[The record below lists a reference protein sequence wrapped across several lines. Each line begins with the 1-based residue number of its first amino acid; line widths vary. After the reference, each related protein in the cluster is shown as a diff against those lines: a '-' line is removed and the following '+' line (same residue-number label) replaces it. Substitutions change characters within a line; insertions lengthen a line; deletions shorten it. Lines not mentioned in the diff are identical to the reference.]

1 TAMRRFTSSLLT
13 VLMLLSV
20 LASCGSTESTET
32 QPAAGDAAEQ
42 VQTET
47 EVPETTRDNYPD
59 GLPEKD
65 FGGREYVICNQQVK
79 QYEIYSEELTGE
91 ACNDAV
97 FHRNVEIEERFN
109 TKIGALVNE
118 FPEDIM
124 KEAAMSGDAA
134 FTIAGYVDYKAYVP
148 IAAGAALN
156 WNDIPYVDQEKP
168 WHNKLANEPSTI
180 NGKLFAINSDLSIS
194 SLQYTYAIFVNYKL
208 STDYGYAPEDLY
220 KIVFDGKW
228 TLDTFTEIVKDL
240 WVDTNGNGKHDGDDV
255 HGYSM
260 YPNCTT
266 SDVWLAALDLPV
278 ATINN
283 DGTYSV
289 DFFCEKTVSALE
301 KTIALHTA
309 GDGVYLGAPGWRQI
323 PVDFCNGKIMMTQ
336 MYFGETT
343 ESLKDMEDTYGILP
357 MPKFDESQTEYLT
370 NAWDQ
375 FSVFSVPVTADDL
388 EFVGII
394 FEALSAESWRSVF
407 PAYYDTALKSRYS
420 SDPVVAEIVDLIME
434 GRQFEFSF
442 QFGEDLQN
450 LPYLFRKT
458 LYAKSTDIAS
468 QYQKIES
475 KLNESIKK
483 MYGYFD

>member
-1 TAMRRFTSSLLT
+1 MHRFYAGLLAALLMLSLL
-13 VLMLLSV
+13 V
-20 LASCGSTESTET
+20 SCGSAETAETEEADT
-32 QPAAGDAAEQ
+32 AAQ
-42 VQTET
+42 TQTET
-47 EVPETTRDNYPD
+47 EPEETTRANYPD
-59 GLPEKD
+59 DLPEKD
-65 FGGREYVICNQQVK
+65 FGGKDYIICNQQVK
-79 QYEIYSEELTGE
+79 QYEIYSEELNGE
-91 ACNDAV
+91 ACNDSV

-109 TKIGALVNE
+109 VKIGALVNE
-118 FPEDIM
+118 TPEDVL
-124 KEAAMSGDAA
+124 KEAAISGDAA

-156 WNDIPYVDQEKP
+156 WNDVPYVDQEQP

-180 NGKLFAINSDLSIS
+180 NGKLFAITSDLSIS
-194 SLQYTYAIFVNYKL
+194 ALQYTYAIFVNYKL
-208 STDYGYAPEDLY
+208 STDYGYPPEDLY
-220 KIVFDGKW
+220 RIVFDGDW
-228 TLDTFTEIVKDL
+228 TLDTFTEIVKDV
-240 WVDTNGNGKHDGDDV
+240 WIDTDGDSVHDGDDV

-309 GDGVYLGAPGWRQI
+309 GEGVYLKAPAWRQI

-357 MPKFDESQTEYLT
+357 MPKFDENQTEYLT

-375 FSVFSVPVTADDL
+375 YTVFSVPVTAPDT

-394 FEALSAESWRSVF
+394 YEALSAETWRSVF

-420 SDPVVAEIVDLIME
+420 ADPEVAEIVDMIME

-458 LYAKSTDIAS
+458 LAAKSTDIAS
-468 QYQKIES
+468 QYEKIES
-475 KLNESIKK
+475 KLNESIRK
-483 MYGYFD
+483 MYGYYD

>member
-1 TAMRRFTSSLLT
+1 MHRFYAGLLAALLLLSLL
-13 VLMLLSV
+13 V
-20 LASCGSTESTET
+20 SCGSAETAETEEADT
-32 QPAAGDAAEQ
+32 AAQ
-42 VQTET
+42 TQTET
-47 EVPETTRDNYPD
+47 EPEETTRANYPD
-59 GLPEKD
+59 DLPEKD
-65 FGGREYVICNQQVK
+65 FGGKDYIICNQQVK
-79 QYEIYSEELTGE
+79 QYEIYSEELNGE
-91 ACNDAV
+91 ACNDSV

-109 TKIGALVNE
+109 IKIGALVNE
-118 FPEDIM
+118 TPEDVL
-124 KEAAMSGDAA
+124 KEAAISGDAA
-134 FTIAGYVDYKAYVP
+134 FTLAGYVDYKAYVP
-148 IAAGAALN
+148 IAARAALN
-156 WNDIPYVDQEKP
+156 WNDIPYVDQEQP

-180 NGKLFAINSDLSIS
+180 NGKLFAITSDLSIS
-194 SLQYTYAIFVNYKL
+194 ALQYTYAIFVNYKL
-208 STDYGYAPEDLY
+208 STDYGYPPEDLY
-220 KIVFDGKW
+220 RIVFDGDW
-228 TLDTFTEIVKDL
+228 TLDTFTEIVKDV
-240 WVDTNGNGKHDGDDV
+240 WIDTDGDSVHDGDDV

-309 GDGVYLGAPGWRQI
+309 GEGVYLKAPAWRQI

-357 MPKFDESQTEYLT
+357 MPKFDENQTEYLT

-375 FSVFSVPVTADDL
+375 YTVFSVPVTAPDT

-394 FEALSAESWRSVF
+394 YEALSAETWRSVF

-420 SDPVVAEIVDLIME
+420 ADPEVAEIVDMIME

-458 LYAKSTDIAS
+458 LAAKSTDIAS
-468 QYQKIES
+468 QYEKIES
-475 KLNESIKK
+475 KLNESIRK
-483 MYGYFD
+483 MYGYYD

>member
-1 TAMRRFTSSLLT
+1 MHRFYAGLLAALLLLSLL
-13 VLMLLSV
+13 V
-20 LASCGSTESTET
+20 SCGSAETAETEEADT
-32 QPAAGDAAEQ
+32 AAQ
-42 VQTET
+42 TQTET
-47 EVPETTRDNYPD
+47 EPEETTRANYPD
-59 GLPEKD
+59 NLPEKD
-65 FGGREYVICNQQVK
+65 FGGKDYIICNQQVK
-79 QYEIYSEELTGE
+79 QYEIYSEELNGE
-91 ACNDAV
+91 ACNDSV

-109 TKIGALVNE
+109 VKIGALVNE
-118 FPEDIM
+118 TPEDVL
-124 KEAAMSGDAA
+124 KEAAISGDAA
-134 FTIAGYVDYKAYVP
+134 FTLAGYVDYKAYVP

-156 WNDIPYVDQEKP
+156 WNDIPYVDQEQP

-180 NGKLFAINSDLSIS
+180 NGKLFAITSDLSIS
-194 SLQYTYAIFVNYKL
+194 ALQYTYAIFVNYKL
-208 STDYGYAPEDLY
+208 STDYGYPPEDLY
-220 KIVFDGKW
+220 RIVFDGDW
-228 TLDTFTEIVKDL
+228 TLDTFTEIVKDV
-240 WVDTNGNGKHDGDDV
+240 WIDTDGDSVHDGDDV

-309 GDGVYLGAPGWRQI
+309 GEGVYLKAPAWRQI

-357 MPKFDESQTEYLT
+357 MPKFDETQTEYLT

-375 FSVFSVPVTADDL
+375 YTVFSVPVTAPDT

-394 FEALSAESWRSVF
+394 YEALSAETWRSVF

-420 SDPVVAEIVDLIME
+420 ADPEVAEIVDMIME

-458 LYAKSTDIAS
+458 LAAKSTDIAS
-468 QYQKIES
+468 QYEKIES
-475 KLNESIKK
+475 KLNESIRK
-483 MYGYFD
+483 MYGYYD

>member
-1 TAMRRFTSSLLT
+1 MHRFYAGLLAALLMLSLL
-13 VLMLLSV
+13 V
-20 LASCGSTESTET
+20 SCGSAETAETEEADT
-32 QPAAGDAAEQ
+32 AAQ
-42 VQTET
+42 TQTET
-47 EVPETTRDNYPD
+47 EPEETTRANYPD
-59 GLPEKD
+59 DLPEKD
-65 FGGREYVICNQQVK
+65 FGGKDYIICNQQVK
-79 QYEIYSEELTGE
+79 QYEIYSEELNGE
-91 ACNDAV
+91 ACNDSV

-109 TKIGALVNE
+109 VKIGALVNE
-118 FPEDIM
+118 TPEDVL
-124 KEAAMSGDAA
+124 KEAAISGDAA

-156 WNDIPYVDQEKP
+156 WNDIPYVDQEQP

-180 NGKLFAINSDLSIS
+180 NGKLFAITSDLSIS
-194 SLQYTYAIFVNYKL
+194 ALQYTYAIFVNYKL
-208 STDYGYAPEDLY
+208 STDYGYPPEDLY
-220 KIVFDGKW
+220 RIVFDGDW
-228 TLDTFTEIVKDL
+228 TLDTFTEIVKDV
-240 WVDTNGNGKHDGDDV
+240 WIDTDGDSVHDGDDV

-309 GDGVYLGAPGWRQI
+309 GEGVYLKAPAWRQI

-357 MPKFDESQTEYLT
+357 MPKFDENQTEYLT

-375 FSVFSVPVTADDL
+375 YTVFSVPVTAPDT

-394 FEALSAESWRSVF
+394 YEALSAETWRSVF

-420 SDPVVAEIVDLIME
+420 ADPEVAEIVDMIME

-458 LYAKSTDIAS
+458 LAAKSTDIAS
-468 QYQKIES
+468 QYEKIES
-475 KLNESIKK
+475 KLNESIRK
-483 MYGYFD
+483 MYGYYD

>member
-1 TAMRRFTSSLLT
+1 MRRFTSGLLT
-13 VLMLLSV
+13 MLMLMAL
-20 LASCGSTESTET
+20 LASCGSTDSTET
-32 QPAAGDAAEQ
+32 QPAAGDNAEQ
-42 VQTET
+42 AQTET
-47 EVPETTRDNYPD
+47 EAPETTRETYSDDLPD
-59 GLPEKD
+59 KD
-65 FGGREYVICNQQVK
+65 FGGKEYVICNQQVK

-91 ACNDAV
+91 ACNDSV

-118 FPEDIM
+118 FPEDIL

-148 IAAGAALN
+148 IAAGAVLN

-168 WHNKLANEPSTI
+168 WHNKLANDPSTI

-240 WVDTNGNGKHDGDDV
+240 WVDTNGNGKHDSDDV

-278 ATINN
+278 ATINK
-283 DGTYSV
+283 DGTYTV

-301 KTIALHTA
+301 KTLALHTA
-309 GDGVYLGAPGWRQI
+309 GDGVFLGASEWRRI
-323 PVDFCNGKIMMTQ
+323 PVDFGNGKIMMTQ

-357 MPKFDESQTEYLT
+357 MPKYDESQKTYLT

-375 FSVFSVPVTADDL
+375 FTVFSVPVSADDL
-388 EFVGII
+388 EFVGMIY
-394 FEALSAESWRSVF
+394 EALSAETWRTVF

-420 SDPVVAEIVDLIME
+420 SDPEVAEIVDMIME

-458 LYAKSTDIAS
+458 LAAKSTDIAS
-468 QYQKIES
+468 QYEKIES

-483 MYGYFD
+483 MYSYYE